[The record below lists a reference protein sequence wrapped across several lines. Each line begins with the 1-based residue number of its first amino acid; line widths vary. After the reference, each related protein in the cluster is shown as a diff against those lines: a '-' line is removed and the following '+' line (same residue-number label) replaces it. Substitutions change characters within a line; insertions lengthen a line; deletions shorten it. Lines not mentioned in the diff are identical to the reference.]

1 MMNLREFQEQAGL
14 RFNDT
19 RLLEQALTHRSYLNE
34 HADEMLQHNERL
46 EFLGDAV
53 LDFLTA
59 DTLYFRY
66 PEMPEGE
73 LTRLRAALVRTEMLA
88 QVAAECRI
96 GEVLRMAK
104 GEEASGGR
112 SRQRNLCDAFE
123 AVVGALYLDQGVQ
136 AVAEFVLPR
145 LTPRLEHILAEGLHI
160 DARSMFQEWS
170 QATLNITPLYRT
182 IESTGPDHQ
191 KEFMVEVV
199 IGDQVVAHGGG
210 RSKQLAAQAAA
221 RAAMKH
227 LEQGEMQIL
236 IPFSD
241 SGGLAEVGQNSEEA
255 LNAY

>member
-1 MMNLREFQEQAGL
+1 MDLHEFQEQAGL
-14 RFNDT
+14 RFSDS

-34 HADEMLQHNERL
+34 HSDEMLQHNERL
-46 EFLGDAV
+46 EFLGDAI

-59 DTLYFRY
+59 DALYFRY
-66 PEMPEGE
+66 PQMPEGE
-73 LTRLRAALVRTEMLA
+73 LTRLRAALVRTETLA

-112 SRQRNLCDAFE
+112 ARQRNLCDAFE
-123 AVVGALYLDQGVQ
+123 AVIGALYLDQGVQ
-136 AVAEFVLPR
+136 AVADFVLPR

-170 QATLNITPLYRT
+170 QATLNITPVYRT
-182 IESTGPDHQ
+182 VESVGPDHE

-199 IGDQVVAHGGG
+199 IGDQVVAQGGG

-227 LEQGEMQIL
+227 LDQGEMQIL
-236 IPFSD
+236 IP
-241 SGGLAEVGQNSEEA
+241 LTVVENMAEIGQKNDEAVGIA
-255 LNAY
+255 

>member
-1 MMNLREFQEQAGL
+1 MMDLREFQEQAGL
-14 RFNDT
+14 CFKDSH
-19 RLLEQALTHRSYLNE
+19 LLEQALTHRSYLNE
-34 HADEMLQHNERL
+34 HADEKLQHNERL
-46 EFLGDAV
+46 EFLGDAI

-59 DTLYFRY
+59 DALYFRY

-73 LTRLRAALVRTEMLA
+73 LTRLRAALVRTETLA
-88 QVAAECRI
+88 QVAAECRM

-104 GEEASGGR
+104 GEESGGGR
-112 SRQRNLCDAFE
+112 TRQRNLCDAFE

-182 IESTGPDHQ
+182 IESTGPDHE
-191 KEFMVEVV
+191 KEFMVEVL

-210 RSKQLAAQAAA
+210 RSKQLAAQGAA

-227 LEQGEMQIL
+227 LEEGEMQIL
-236 IPFSD
+236 IPLMD
-241 SGGLAEVGQNSEEA
+241 STSVVETEQG
-255 LNAY
+255 

>member
-1 MMNLREFQEQAGL
+1 MMDLREFQAQVGL
-14 RFNDT
+14 HFNDV

-34 HADEMLQHNERL
+34 HAGEMLQHNERL
-46 EFLGDAV
+46 EFLGDAI

-59 DTLYFRY
+59 DALYFRY
-66 PEMPEGE
+66 PDMPEGE
-73 LTRLRAALVRTEMLA
+73 LTRLRAALVRTETLA

-96 GEVLRMAK
+96 GEVLRMAR

-112 SRQRNLCDAFE
+112 ERQRNLCDAFE
-123 AVVGALYLDQGVQ
+123 AVVGALYLDQGLSS
-136 AVAEFVLPR
+136 AAEFVLPR

-170 QATLNITPLYRT
+170 QATLNVTPLYRT
-182 IESTGPDHQ
+182 IESSGPDHQ

-199 IGDQVVAHGGG
+199 IGDQIVAQGGG
-210 RSKQLAAQAAA
+210 RSKQLAAQSAA

-236 IPFSD
+236 IPLVAVD
-241 SGGLAEVGQNSEEA
+241 NGIETGQNNREEAEV
-255 LNAY
+255 

>member
-1 MMNLREFQEQAGL
+1 MMDLQEFQAQAGL
-14 RFNDT
+14 RFNDP

-34 HADEMLQHNERL
+34 HADELLQHNERL
-46 EFLGDAV
+46 EFLGDAI

-59 DTLYFRY
+59 DALYFRY
-66 PEMPEGE
+66 PQMPEGE

-88 QVAAECRI
+88 QVAAECRM

-104 GEEASGGR
+104 GEDASGGR
-112 SRQRNLCDAFE
+112 VRQRNLCDAFE
-123 AVVGALYLDQGVQ
+123 AVIGALYLDQGVQ

-170 QATLNITPLYRT
+170 QATLNITPVYRT
-182 IESTGPDHQ
+182 VESIGPDHE

-199 IGDQVVAHGGG
+199 IGDQVVAEGNG
-210 RSKQLAAQAAA
+210 RSKQLAAQSAA

-227 LEQGEMQIL
+227 LEQGEIQIL
-236 IPFSD
+236 IP
-241 SGGLAEVGQNSEEA
+241 LAVDMAESVQNSDEPQEVS
-255 LNAY
+255 